1 MKKKL
6 LAAMLCVAMAATS
19 LVGCGGSGEEKKEET
34 DSELSTLQNLL
45 RKVPMRKKWN

>member
-19 LVGCGGSGEEKKEET
+19 LVGCGGSGDSGKDT
-34 DSELSTLQNLL
+34 DTAKSSE
-45 RKVPMRKKWN
+45 KVPMRKKWN

>member
-19 LVGCGGSGEEKKEET
+19 LVGCGGSGDSGKDTDTAKSSEKGSDEEKV
-34 DSELSTLQNLL
+34 ELTI
-45 RKVPMRKKWN
+45 